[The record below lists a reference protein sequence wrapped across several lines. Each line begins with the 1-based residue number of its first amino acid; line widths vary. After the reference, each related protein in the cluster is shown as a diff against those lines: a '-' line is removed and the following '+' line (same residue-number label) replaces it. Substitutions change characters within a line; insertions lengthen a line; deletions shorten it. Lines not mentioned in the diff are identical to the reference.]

1 MRRHSFYLLFAV
13 VLFLCLNTLVYGS
26 SKVRED
32 KLRYNTMYV
41 DAQNTLWIGSDNGL
55 FRWKSSGSVR
65 ISLPL
70 TLNITAILASN
81 ENLLLGTVEGT
92 LFLYN
97 TNSKTL
103 KLIADMKAEIS
114 DLRVRHSSVVIS
126 SKGNGYAFIS
136 PYAIR
141 HYTAR
146 RGLTD
151 NYVYQTFL
159 DSNNVVWSS
168 TDLGINVQTSVD
180 SVSACSMN
188 RKIPDRL
195 VTCFALVDSILYCG
209 TQRGDICKINRRDS
223 SVTLFDRTRW
233 NSSQVNDMKVLDHMI
248 AIATDDGAFLLD
260 MQGNVIETV
269 VSNTSV
275 KKVVVDMEANIWF
288 CGNRLLVSSSGEQ
301 ITPIRQLGDL
311 PITNVHSITIDSDH
325 SMYLTPDQG
334 LVKFNIGSKRIQK
347 INFTS
352 PAGLV
357 DITSIFIDHHN
368 MIWVGTS
375 GNGLYQVVAVNLA
388 SHKIKIDN
396 SVETSDIL
404 TITGDQKTIWVAS
417 LNGVWYSDNSRG
429 TYQFSSLEDEYKKK
443 KYYVYDVKKDSK
455 GNLWMATDGQGILK
469 ISGRQVSDLMLDA
482 QTKPN
487 LFYCIAEDYAGQ
499 MWFNA
504 YTNGLYCLRG
514 DSVIHLS
521 TNNGLIS
528 NDIVSIHSFQ
538 HKYLVAASAAGIDL
552 INIQTFAVTNFNFES
567 LHLADIPEINSISSD
582 RDNMMYIGTSAGILR
597 FYVPGY
603 KSHFIPQAQ
612 IDDVM
617 VMGKCIV
624 KEKSTFNYEE
634 NYFKFQ
640 IGSNYNAEQM
650 VYYQYK
656 LKGLSEQ
663 WNTTVDHDVVFP
675 RLNPGT
681 YEFVLQTANNN
692 RFLDATEAHYTFVI
706 KSPVWKQSWFVF
718 LSLLVFAIG
727 IYYYIRFR
735 EARVSKVQKLEKE
748 KAIAEYETLKH
759 QVNPHFLF
767 NSFNTLIQVIDEDK
781 EMAIEYTQMLSDY
794 YRSLLSYA
802 SVNLVT
808 LDEEFVLLEK
818 YMYLQKMRFGTSL
831 RLQNDC
837 DASLVNEMEI
847 PPFTLQLLA
856 ENAIKHTIISTEKPL
871 TICISISH
879 NRLVVSNNLN
889 EKAQKVAGENIGLQN
904 VRNRFR
910 LFSRQEVEIYKTSLI
925 FEVRLPILKS

>member
-1 MRRHSFYLLFAV
+1 MRRQSLYLLFFV
-13 VLFLCLNTLVYGS
+13 LLFLCANHLVYGS
-26 SKVRED
+26 SKIRED
-32 KLRYNTMYV
+32 KVTYNTMFV
-41 DAQNTLWIGSDNGL
+41 DAQNTLWIGSDIGL
-55 FRWKSSGSVR
+55 LKWKPSGSVQ

-70 TLNITAILASN
+70 RLNITAILAKN
-81 ENLLLGTVEGT
+81 ENLLLGTVEGK
-92 LFLYN
+92 LFSYN
-97 TNSKTL
+97 TNDKTL
-103 KLIADMKAEIS
+103 KLVADMKAEIS
-114 DLRVRHSSVVIS
+114 DIAVHNSFLSIS
-126 SKGNGYAFIS
+126 SKGNGYAVIS

-141 HYTAR
+141 HYTTR

-151 NYVYQTFL
+151 NYVYQTFI
-159 DSNNVVWSS
+159 DSDHVVWSS

-180 SVSACSMN
+180 SVTACYMN
-188 RKIPDRL
+188 HTIPDRL
-195 VTCFALVDSILYCG
+195 VTCFELAGSILYCG
-209 TQRGDICKINRRDS
+209 TQRGDICKINLLDS
-223 SVTLFDRTRW
+223 SVTLFDKTRW
-233 NSSQVNDMKVLDHMI
+233 NSSQVNDVKVLDHMI
-248 AIATDDGAFLLD
+248 AMATDDGAFLLD

-269 VSNTSV
+269 VSHKPV
-275 KKVVVDMEANIWF
+275 KKVEVDKEANVWF
-288 CGNRLLVSSSGEQ
+288 CGHRLLVSSSGEQ
-301 ITPIRQLGDL
+301 ITPIRQLGAL
-311 PITNVHSITIDSDH
+311 PITNVHSMTIDSNH

-334 LVKFNIGSKRIQK
+334 LVKFNLASKQIQK

-357 DITSIFIDHHN
+357 DITSIFIDHHS

-375 GNGLYQVVAVNLA
+375 GNGLYQVDAKNLS
-388 SHKIKIDN
+388 SHKIQLDN

-404 TITGDQKTIWVAS
+404 TITGDEKTIWVAS
-417 LNGVWYSDNSRG
+417 LNGVWYSDNTRG
-429 TYQFSSLEDEYKKK
+429 KYQFNSVEEEYNKK

-455 GNLWMATDGQGILK
+455 GNLWLATDGQGILK

-482 QTKPN
+482 KAKPN
-487 LFYCIAEDYAGQ
+487 LFFSIVEDYTGQ

-521 TNNGLIS
+521 TNNGLNS
-528 NDIVSIHSFQ
+528 NEILSIHCFQ
-538 HKYLVAASAAGIDL
+538 HKYLVAASAVGIDL
-552 INIQTFAVTNFNFES
+552 IDLQTLAVSNFNFES

-582 RDNMMYIGTSAGILR
+582 GNDNLYIGTSAGILHV
-597 FYVPGY
+597 YIPQY

-612 IDDVM
+612 LEEVM
-617 VMGKCIV
+617 VMGKYIV
-624 KEKSTFNYEE
+624 KEKTSFNYEE

-640 IGSNYNAEQM
+640 IASNYNAEQM

-675 RLNPGT
+675 RLNPGK
-681 YEFVLQTANNN
+681 YEFVLQTANNK
-692 RFLDATEAHYTFVI
+692 RFLNATEAHYSFVI
-706 KSPVWKQSWFVF
+706 KSPVWRQPWFVF
-718 LSLLVFAIG
+718 LSLLAFSMA

-735 EARVSKVQKLEKE
+735 ESRVSNVQKLEKE

-781 EMAIEYTQMLSDY
+781 EKAIEYTQMLSDY

-802 SVNLVT
+802 TVNLIP
-808 LDEEFVLLEK
+808 LEEEFVLLEK
-818 YMYLQKMRFGTSL
+818 YIYLQKMRFGHSL
-831 RLQNDC
+831 RLQNNC
-837 DASLVNEMEI
+837 PTSLINEMEI

-871 TICISISH
+871 TISISLSL

-889 EKAQKVAGENIGLQN
+889 EKIQKVAGENIGLQN
-904 VRNRFR
+904 IRNRFR

-925 FEVRLPILKS
+925 FEVRLPIIKS